1 MADDFFGPPAA
12 LSDLG
17 GGIFLAEVVNHLDQ
31 TYMGT
36 IEVALFNDLAPN
48 TVYDKSNVI
57 PVRYMSPFSG
67 VTSSRFEGNNSGNFN
82 DVQKSYGMWMVP
94 PDVGTTVM
102 VIFPKGAG
110 IGYWIGC
117 VSDMYQNHMIPG
129 IAASENVSITAEQRR
144 RYGTNYLPVAEFS
157 KKTNTGNNQNISKLP
172 KPVHPFADRLLAQG
186 LILDTVRGVTSSSA
200 RREVPSSVF
209 GISTPGPIDTADGA
223 PRGKIG
229 FDGNRQFP
237 VSRLGGSTFVMDDG
251 DQAGNNELV
260 RIRTRTGH
268 QILLHNSAD
277 LIYIANSKGTAWIE
291 MTSNGKIDIYA
302 ADSVS
307 IHTQGDFNL
316 RADRDFNL
324 EAGRNFNISTAGDF
338 NLSANG
344 NMSTITANVKSSV
357 SGDYNL
363 SASGSFIVGA
373 GGNVSTAAGAENKH
387 AAAGKLS
394 LSGATAAIAAS
405 GRLSVSGGSIVAAG
419 GTVELNGAAPDA
431 PNGPDSTTSPTPLN
445 LFKNPQSDPNVGWSD
460 NRYRGAD
467 IISIMQRIPSHEPW
481 AQHESVNPTQFTL
494 QRTDST
500 NNPQV
505 TAENGQ
511 VIPADPSAA
520 EPYAAKPGP
529 SNDRGTV
536 RKQPFS
542 WSTDQPFLTKV
553 KEVAGRLKFDPILLL
568 GCMYLESDATMD
580 PAIDNNNSYEKTIG
594 DPVERMGFVG
604 LIQFGHE
611 ACVTL
616 KITKAQLITMSRV
629 EQMDWVEKFFRFW
642 KWPNDNVPN
651 PSIAN
656 IYLTILLPARRFFAP
671 DQKVAEHGN
680 PKLGGYDSNSGFD
693 KTYNKPPKGYFTSD
707 MVAFAVQ
714 DRINSVKAILAKAGV
729 GADLIVPGNTNAN
742 SVSSSSANNTPTGGT
757 VVVGDSIAKGTGDAL
772 QKLKPGV
779 IISARV
785 GAPSSEILNTW
796 AQDKKVQNASVAIV
810 SAGSNDIVAQYPD
823 SQTPRAQAQ
832 LKTTLEKIRSTL
844 NAKKYI
850 WILPNFKIA
859 NQLVLDFAKSYG
871 DQTVSFVANTVD
883 NVHPSSYHTVAKDV
897 QSQINP

>member
-1 MADDFFGPPAA
+1 MAEDTFGPPTE
-12 LSDLG
+12 LWEYS
-17 GGIFLAEVVNHLDQ
+17 GGIYLAEVVNHLDQ
-31 TYMGT
+31 TYMGF
-36 IEVALFNDLAPN
+36 IEVLILNDLAAN
-48 TVYDKSNVI
+48 TVANKSNTVA
-57 PVRYMSPFSG
+57 VRYMSPFSG
-67 VTSSRFEGNNSGNFN
+67 VTSARFEGNNSGDFN

-94 PDVGTTVM
+94 PDVGTTVL
-102 VIFPKGAG
+102 VIFPTGSG
-110 IGYWIGC
+110 TGFWIGC
-117 VSDMYQNHMIPG
+117 VSDMFQNHMIPG
-129 IAASENVSITAEQRR
+129 IAASENVAMTSEQQR

-157 KKTNTGNNQNISKLP
+157 KKTNKGNNQNISKLP
-172 KPVHPFADRLLAQG
+172 KPVHPFADRLLQQG

-200 RREVPSSVF
+200 RREIPSQVF
-209 GISTPGPIDTADGA
+209 GISTPGPVDTSNGA

-229 FDGNRQFP
+229 FDGNKQFP
-237 VSRLGGSTFVMDDG
+237 ISRLGGSTFVMDDG
-251 DQAGNNELV
+251 DQAGNNELM

-277 LIYIANSKGTAWIE
+277 LIYIANAKGTAWME
-291 MTSNGKIDIYA
+291 FTSNGKIDIYA

-307 IHTQGDFNL
+307 IHTKGDFNL

-338 NLSANG
+338 NLSSSG

-357 SGDYNL
+357 SGDYSL

-373 GGNVSTAAGAENKH
+373 GANVSTAAGAENKH

-394 LSGATAAIAAS
+394 LSGATAAVAAS
-405 GRLSVSGGSIVAAG
+405 GQLSVSGGSIIAAG
-419 GTVELNGAAPDA
+419 GSIDLNGAAPDA
-431 PNGPDSTTSPTPLN
+431 PNGPDSTSSPMPLQ
-445 LFKNPQSDPNVGWSD
+445 LFKNPQSDPSVGWSD
-460 NRYRGAD
+460 NRYKGAD

-481 AQHESVNPTQFTL
+481 AQHESVNPAQFTL

-500 NNPQV
+500 NKPQV
-505 TAENGQ
+505 IAENGE
-511 VIPADPSAA
+511 VIPADASAA

-529 SNDRGTV
+529 SNDQGTV
-536 RKQPFS
+536 RKQPFP

-568 GCMYLESDATMD
+568 GCMYLESAATMD
-580 PAIDNNNSYEKTIG
+580 PAIDNNNEYEKTIG
-594 DPVERMGFVG
+594 DPVEHMGFVG
-604 LIQFGHE
+604 LIQFGHD

-616 KITKAQLITMSRV
+616 KTTKAQLIALSRV
-629 EQMDWVEKFFRFW
+629 QQMDWVEKYFRFW
-642 KWPNDNVPN
+642 GWPNNDVPN
-651 PSIAN
+651 PTIAN

-671 DQKVAEHGN
+671 DQKVAEQGN
-680 PKLGGYDSNSGFD
+680 PKLGGYKSNSGFD
-693 KTYNKPPKGYFTSD
+693 KTYNNPPKGYFTAD

-729 GADLIVPGNTNAN
+729 GADLVVPGNTNTKT
-742 SVSSSSANNTPTGGT
+742 VPSSSANNTPTGGI
-757 VVVGDSIAKGTGDAL
+757 VVVGDSIAKGTGEAL

-779 IISARV
+779 IVSARV

-796 AQDKKVQNASVAIV
+796 AQDKKVQNASVAVV

-823 SQTPRAQAQ
+823 SQTPRAQTQ

-859 NQLVLDFAKSYG
+859 NQLVLDFATAHG

-883 NVHPSSYHTVAKDV
+883 NVHPSSYYTVAKDV